1 MPFKIVVNNPFE
13 ISIQAYGLPP
23 LADHEV
29 HIKTLFSG
37 ISAGTEMSQYRGTS
51 PFLNKQWDP
60 ITRLFLESS
69 QSSLTYPIDN
79 FGYEESGVVSAVGKS
94 VKDIHPGQYIFG
106 PWGHKT
112 DYIADE
118 SYARDH
124 LMPDGLD
131 PICGIFSHIGAVA
144 LNGVHDAHIR
154 IGETVAVFGLGVL
167 GQIVCQG
174 VQASGAKVIAVDLID
189 SRLKTARKMGV
200 FQTLHAGEVDVVQ
213 RIKALTGDKG
223 ADVCIEV
230 SGSTIALQQA
240 IRSAAYSARVVAM
253 GFFQGEAKGLFLGEE
268 FHHNRINLVCSQ
280 ISGTDPELKYRWD
293 KLRLWQTAIQLQ
305 ADGLLNLQPLITHRV
320 PFSQTAELFDLIDKN
335 PTEIMQSVIEF

>member
-1 MPFKIVVNNPFE
+1 MARKIVVNNPFE
-13 ISIQAYGLPP
+13 ISIQEYEVPP
-23 LADHEV
+23 ISGHDV
-29 HIKTLFSG
+29 HIRTLFSG
-37 ISAGTEMSQYRGTS
+37 ISAGTEMSQFRGTS
-51 PFLNKQWDP
+51 PFLNKKWDP
-60 ITRLFLESS
+60 TTRLFLESS
-69 QSSLTYPIDN
+69 ESTSSYPIDH
-79 FGYEESGVVSAVGKS
+79 FGYEEAGVVVAVGDD
-94 VKDIHPGQYIFG
+94 VQNIQPGQYIFG
-106 PWGHKT
+106 PWGHKS
-112 DYIADE
+112 DHIADE
-118 SYARDH
+118 TYAKDH

-167 GQIVCQG
+167 GQIVCQA
-174 VQASGAKVIAVDLID
+174 VQSSGAKVIAVDLID
-189 SRLKTARKMGV
+189 SRLETARKMGV
-200 FQTLHAGEVDVVQ
+200 FQTIHAGEIDVAQ
-213 RIKALTGDKG
+213 KIKSLTADKG

-268 FHHNRINLVCSQ
+268 YHHNRINLVCSQ

-305 ADGLLNLQPLITHRV
+305 ADGLLNLKPLITHRV

-335 PTEIMQSVIEF
+335 PTQIMQAVIEF

>member
-1 MPFKIVVNNPFE
+1 MPFKIVVINPFE
-13 ISIQAYGLPP
+13 ISFQEYELPP
-23 LADHEV
+23 ISDHDV

-60 ITRLFLESS
+60 ATRLFLESS
-69 QSSLTYPIDN
+69 QSSLSYPIGN
-79 FGYEESGVVSAVGKS
+79 FGYEETGVVVAVGKN
-94 VKDIHPGQYIFG
+94 VKNIQPGQNIFG

-112 DYIADE
+112 DHIAHE
-118 SYARDH
+118 SYASDH
-124 LMPDGLD
+124 LMPEGLD

-144 LNGVHDAHIR
+144 LNGVHDARIR

-167 GQIVCQG
+167 GQIVCQA

-189 SRLKTARKMGV
+189 SRLESARKMGV
-200 FQTLHAGEVDVVQ
+200 FQTLHAGEVDVAQ
-213 RIKALTGDKG
+213 RIKSLTGEKG

-230 SGSTIALQQA
+230 SGSTVALQQA
-240 IRSAAYSARVVAM
+240 IRSAGYSARVVAM

-305 ADGLLNLQPLITHRV
+305 ADGLLNLFPLITHRV
-320 PFSQTAELFDLIDKN
+320 PYSQTAELFDLIDKS
-335 PTEIMQSVIEF
+335 PTEIMQAVIEF

>member
-1 MPFKIVVNNPFE
+1 MPFKIVVNKPFE
-13 ISIQAYGLPP
+13 ISIQKYELPS
-23 LADHEV
+23 LSDHEV

-51 PFLNKQWDP
+51 PFLTKQWDAT
-60 ITRLFLESS
+60 TRLFVKST
-69 QSSLTYPIDN
+69 QSTISYPIEN
-79 FGYEESGVVSAVGKS
+79 FGYEESGIVTAVGKR

-112 DYIADE
+112 DHIADE
-118 SYARDH
+118 SYTKDH

-144 LNGVHDAHIR
+144 LNGVHDARIR

-167 GQIVCQG
+167 GQIICQA

-189 SRLKTARKMGV
+189 SRLETARKTGV
-200 FQTLHAGEVDVVQ
+200 FQALNAGEVDVAQ
-213 RIKALTGDKG
+213 RIKALTANKG

-320 PFSQTAELFDLIDKN
+320 PFSHTADLFDLIDKN
-335 PTEIMQSVIEF
+335 PTEVMQSVIEF